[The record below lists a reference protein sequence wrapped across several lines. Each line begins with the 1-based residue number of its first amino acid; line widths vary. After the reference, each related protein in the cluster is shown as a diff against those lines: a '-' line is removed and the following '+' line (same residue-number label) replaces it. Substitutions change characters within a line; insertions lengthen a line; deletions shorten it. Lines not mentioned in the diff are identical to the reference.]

1 MAKISNKALN
11 AGKYQ
16 LIETDPEMKLAHKH
30 VETTNYF
37 YMRIYLKSKKNFQR
51 WKL

>member
-1 MAKISNKALN
+1 MAKTSNKTLN

-30 VETTNYF
+30 VETYSKYF
-37 YMRIYLKSKKNFQR
+37 YMRIYLKSK
-51 WKL
+51 